1 MHYNVSVPEQ
11 ALNWE
16 EFMYMYSVHVDWR
29 LVVEAE
35 PCGIVQW
42 NYTFVQHVVI
52 HF

>member
-35 PCGIVQW
+35 PLCNMLLSISKF
-42 NYTFVQHVVI
+42 TEC
-52 HF
+52 